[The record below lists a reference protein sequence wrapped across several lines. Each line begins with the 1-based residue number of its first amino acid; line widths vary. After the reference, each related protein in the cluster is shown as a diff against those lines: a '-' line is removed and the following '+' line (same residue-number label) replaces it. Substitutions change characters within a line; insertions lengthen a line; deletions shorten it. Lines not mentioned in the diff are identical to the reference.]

1 MRFYPIFYS
10 VPQKRV
16 VIAQND
22 ILSHVYILQ
31 GKAVIHREVTPENVK
46 HSSTEV
52 RQVEKPY
59 RKTAKADRLAVPF
72 ILH

>member
-1 MRFYPIFYS
+1 MYIFYR
-10 VPQKRV
+10 K
-16 VIAQND
+16 
-22 ILSHVYILQ
+22 
-31 GKAVIHREVTPENVK
+31 KAVIHREVTPENVK

-59 RKTAKADRLAVPF
+59 RKTAKADRLTIPF